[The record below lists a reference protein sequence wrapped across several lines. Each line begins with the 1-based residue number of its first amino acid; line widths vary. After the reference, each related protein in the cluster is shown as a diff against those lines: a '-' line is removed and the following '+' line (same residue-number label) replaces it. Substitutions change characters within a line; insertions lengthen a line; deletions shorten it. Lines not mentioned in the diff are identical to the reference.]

1 MHEMSIALAIVDQVT
16 ARAEARAGSTA
27 ERVRLRVGELAGVV
41 PQALQFGFDLVC
53 EGTPLAGAELQ
64 IDPVPA
70 LAECGPCGTGWSP
83 GMPPDL
89 VCPTCGSGD
98 GTELVAGREL
108 QITAVHW
115 AGDAAPVPEA
125 EEL

>member
-1 MHEMSIALAIVDQVT
+1 MHEMSIAQAIVDQVT
-16 ARAEARAGSTA
+16 ASAEAKAGGTA
-27 ERVRLRVGELAGVV
+27 ERVRLQVGELAGVV
-41 PQALQFGFDLVC
+41 PDALRFGFDLVC
-53 EGTPLAGAELQ
+53 EDTPLAGAELL
-64 IDPVPA
+64 IDPVAA
-70 LAECGPCGTGWSP
+70 LAECGPCGTGWAP

-89 VCPTCGSGD
+89 VCPTCGSGA

-115 AGDAAPVPEA
+115 AGGPAQASEA

>member
-16 ARAEARAGSTA
+16 ARSEARAGSTA
-27 ERVRLRVGELAGVV
+27 ERVRLQVGELAGVV

-64 IDPVPA
+64 IDAVPA
-70 LAECGPCGTGWSP
+70 LAECGPCGTGWAP

-89 VCPTCGSGD
+89 VCPTCGNGN

-115 AGDAAPVPEA
+115 AGEPAPQA

>member
-16 ARAEARAGSTA
+16 ASAEARTGDTA
-27 ERVRLRVGELAGVV
+27 QRVRLRVGELAGVV
-41 PQALQFGFDLVC
+41 PDALRFGFDLVC
-53 EGTPLAGAELQ
+53 EGTPLAGAELE
-64 IDPVPA
+64 IDQVAA
-70 LAECGPCGTGWSP
+70 LAECGPCGTGWAP

-89 VCPTCGSGD
+89 VCPTCGSGA
-98 GTELVAGREL
+98 GTQLVAGREL

-115 AGDAAPVPEA
+115 AGEPALATEA